1 MDSGPN
7 LPISDYW
14 CQESPDPELDRLL
27 RHACILAWP
36 YVVYCASRFLH
47 DPHIAYDLMDDA
59 VANARH
65 YYERFQGKRTAI
77 QLWHRICSVAKRLSK
92 AQAAGNRE
100 LFEGSLVDLEIFSL
114 YYSAKPEAEQNAVVE
129 QILSRLSDQTR
140 KIAYWRLAGHS
151 WEQIAEWLGSN
162 HMTVR
167 RVLHREINGLL
178 FPRSGSGKEEKKGK
192 SDYQENQ
199 S

>member
-1 MDSGPN
+1 MDSGPH

-36 YVVYCASRFLH
+36 YVVYCATRFLR

-59 VANARH
+59 VANARR
-65 YYERFQGKRTAI
+65 YYERFEGKRTAI

-100 LFEGSLVDLEIFSL
+100 MFEGSLLDLEVFSL
-114 YYSAKPEAEQNAVVE
+114 CYSAKPEAEQNAIVE
-129 QILSRLSDQTR
+129 QILSRLSDRSERSPTGAWPD
-140 KIAYWRLAGHS
+140 IAGNRS
-151 WEQIAEWLGSN
+151 P
-162 HMTVR
+162 
-167 RVLHREINGLL
+167 NG
-178 FPRSGSGKEEKKGK
+178 
-192 SDYQENQ
+192 
-199 S
+199 